1 MEQFEGKT
9 AVVTGAASGLG
20 RALAGRCVEAKMRVV
35 LADVEVEPLKKVE
48 EALLE
53 RGGDV
58 LAVETDVRKLDS
70 IENLHAKAIDAYGKV
85 HVLCNNAGVASGG
98 ALWEQ
103 TPEEWDWAL
112 GVNLWGFAHAV
123 RTFIPGMIAHGEEGH
138 VVNTCSIAA
147 LIPMPFGGAYNV
159 AKAGV
164 LALSET
170 LFLELK
176 ITDSRIGV
184 SVLCPG
190 LMNTNILESSRNWP
204 EELGPRPA
212 DKRDPAEFAALR
224 EMMATGMS
232 PDAVAEGVF
241 NAMRADQLYV
251 LTHPEFD
258 SMIRERMDAILER
271 RNPALPGM

>member
-9 AVVTGAASGLG
+9 AVVTGAASGMGL
-20 RALAGRCVEAKMRVV
+20 ALAGRLVDAKMRVV
-35 LADVEVEPLKKVE
+35 LADVEVEPLKRAE

-85 HVLCNNAGVASGG
+85 HVLCNNAGAASGG

-138 VVNTCSIAA
+138 VVNTCSIGA
-147 LIPMPFGGAYNV
+147 LIPMPFGGAYSV

-176 ITDSRIGV
+176 VTNARIGV

-190 LMNTNILESSRNWP
+190 LVNTNILDSARNWP
-204 EELGPRPA
+204 EEFGPRPT
-212 DKRDPAEFAALR
+212 DKRDPAEVAALR
-224 EMMATGMS
+224 QMMAGAMS
-232 PDAVAEGVF
+232 PAAVAEGVF
-241 NAMRADQLYV
+241 NAIRSDQLYV
-251 LTHPEFD
+251 LTHPEYD
-258 SMIRERMDAILER
+258 NMIRERMDAILER

>member
-1 MEQFEGKT
+1 
-9 AVVTGAASGLG
+9 
-20 RALAGRCVEAKMRVV
+20 MRVV
-35 LADVEVEPLKKVE
+35 LADVEVEPLKRAE

-58 LAVETDVRKLDS
+58 LAVETDVRTLDS

-103 TPEEWDWAL
+103 TPQEWDWAL

-138 VVNTCSIAA
+138 VVNTCSVGA

-176 ITDSRIGV
+176 ISDARIGV

-204 EELGPRPA
+204 EELGPRPS
-212 DKRDPAEFAALR
+212 DKRDPAEVAAVR
-224 EMMATGMS
+224 EMMAGAMS
-232 PDAVAEGVF
+232 PAAVAEGVI
-241 NAMRADQLYV
+241 NAIRADQLYV
-251 LTHPEFD
+251 LTHPEYD
-258 SMIRERMDAILER
+258 NMIRERMDAILER

>member
-9 AVVTGAASGLG
+9 AVVTGAASGIG
-20 RALAGRCVEAKMRVV
+20 RALAGRFVDAKMRVV
-35 LADVEVEPLKKVE
+35 LADVEGAPLKQAE

-70 IENLHAKAIDAYGKV
+70 VENLHAKTVEAYGKV

-103 TPEEWDWAL
+103 SAADWEWAL

-138 VVNTCSIAA
+138 VVNTCSIGA
-147 LIPMPFGGAYNV
+147 LVAMPFGGAYNV

-164 LALSET
+164 LALSES
-170 LFLELK
+170 LFLDLK
-176 ITDSRIGV
+176 ITNARIGV

-190 LMNTNILESSRNWP
+190 LVNTHILDSSRNWP
-204 EELGPRPA
+204 KEFGPPPT
-212 DKRDPAEFAALR
+212 DKRDPAEVASLR
-224 EMMATGMS
+224 QMMAAGMS
-232 PDAVAEGVF
+232 PSAVAEGVF
-241 NAMRADQLYV
+241 NAIHADQLYV
-251 LTHPEFD
+251 LTHPEYD
-258 SMIRERMDAILER
+258 NMIRDRMEAILER
-271 RNPALPGM
+271 RNPPLPGV

>member
-9 AVVTGAASGLG
+9 AVVTGAASGMGL
-20 RALAGRCVEAKMRVV
+20 ALAGRLVDAKMRVV
-35 LADVEVEPLKKVE
+35 LADVEVEPLRRAE

-70 IENLHAKAIDAYGKV
+70 IENLHAKAMDAYGKV

-98 ALWEQ
+98 AIWDQ
-103 TPEEWDWAL
+103 SPAEWDWAL

-123 RTFIPGMIAHGEEGH
+123 RTFVPGMIAHGEEGH
-138 VVNTCSIAA
+138 VVNTCSIGA

-176 ITDSRIGV
+176 ITDARIGV

-190 LMNTNILESSRNWP
+190 LMNTNILDSSRNWP
-204 EELGPRPA
+204 EDLGPRPS
-212 DKRDPAEFAALR
+212 DKRDPDEVAAAR
-224 EMMATGMS
+224 TMMASAMS

-241 NAMRADQLYV
+241 NAIRADQLYV
-251 LTHPEFD
+251 LTHPEYD
-258 SMIRERMDAILER
+258 GMIRERMDAILER

>member
-20 RALAGRCVEAKMRVV
+20 RALAGRCAEAKMRVV

-58 LAVETDVRKLDS
+58 LAVETDVRKLES
-70 IENLHAKAIDAYGKV
+70 IENLHAKVIDAYGKV

-98 ALWEQ
+98 TLWEQ
-103 TPEEWDWAL
+103 TPEEWNWAL

-138 VVNTCSIAA
+138 VVNTCSIGA

-176 ITDSRIGV
+176 ITNARIGV

-204 EELGPRPA
+204 EDLGPRPA
-212 DKRDPAEFAALR
+212 DKRDPAEFEALR
-224 EMMATGMS
+224 QMLATGMS
-232 PDAVAEGVF
+232 PEAVAEGVF
-241 NAMRADQLYV
+241 NAIRADQLYV
-251 LTHPEFD
+251 LTHPEYD
-258 SMIRERMDAILER
+258 SMIRDRMDAILER

>member
-9 AVVTGAASGLG
+9 AVVTGAASGMGL
-20 RALAGRCVEAKMRVV
+20 ALAGRCVEAKMRVV
-35 LADVEVEPLKKVE
+35 LADVEAEPLKKAE

-70 IENLHAKAIDAYGKV
+70 IEDLHAKAIDAYGKV
-85 HVLCNNAGVASGG
+85 HLLCNNAGVASGG

-103 TPEEWDWAL
+103 SPEEWGWAL

-138 VVNTCSIAA
+138 VVNTCSVGA
-147 LIPMPFGGAYNV
+147 LIPMPFAGAYGV

-176 ITDSRIGV
+176 VTGARIGV

-190 LMNTNILESSRNWP
+190 LVNTNIMDSSRNWP
-204 EELGPRPA
+204 EDFGPRPS
-212 DKRDPAEFAALR
+212 DKRDPAEVVAMR
-224 EMMATGMS
+224 EMMASAMS

-241 NAMRADQLYV
+241 NAIRADQLYV
-251 LTHPEFD
+251 LTHPEYD